1 MPVLK
6 PFLKKIQEQ
15 HSLSEH
21 EMIEAMSLVME
32 GQCSEAEVAALLMG
46 LAVRGETVQEIS
58 GAAQVMRSKALTISA
73 PEGAVDCCGT
83 GGDNSGTYNISTAV
97 ALVAAACGVPVAK
110 HGNRAAS
117 SKSGAADVLEAL
129 GVNLGVPYQQL
140 EQALETFGFAFL
152 MAPRHHEAVKHVI
165 AVRKVLG
172 VRTIFNLLGPLAN
185 PAGTRR
191 QLIGV
196 YDRKWLLPMAETLQ
210 RLGTECAWVVHGAD
224 GMDEIT
230 VCEKTFVARL
240 EGGAIHEDVLT
251 PEDFGLP
258 RATPESLKGGDAFIN
273 AQALLGVLKGSA
285 GAYRDIV
292 LANTAAVL
300 IIAGKFPF
308 GAYREAARFAAEII
322 DSGKALTLFESYRD
336 FTALQPQQAAL

>member
-1 MPVLK
+1 MPVLQ
-6 PFLKKIQEQ
+6 PFLKKIQAQ

-32 GQCSEAEVAALLMG
+32 GKCSEAEIAALLMG
-46 LAVRGETVQEIS
+46 LAVRGETVQEIT

-83 GGDNSGTYNISTAV
+83 GGDQTGTYNISTAV
-97 ALVAAACGVPVAK
+97 ALVAAACGIPVAK

-129 GVNLGVPYQQL
+129 GVNLDVPYQRL

-152 MAPRHHEAVKHVI
+152 MAPRHHEAIKHVV
-165 AVRKVLG
+165 AVRKALG
-172 VRTIFNLLGPLAN
+172 VRTLFNLLGPLAN

-196 YDRKWLLPMAETLQ
+196 YDRKWLLPMAETLL

-230 VCEKTFVARL
+230 VCEKTYVARL
-240 EGGAIHEDVLT
+240 EGGSIHEEVLT
-251 PEDFGLP
+251 PDDFGLARSRP
-258 RATPESLKGGDAFIN
+258 DDLKGGDAALN
-273 AQALLGVLKGSA
+273 AQALLGVLKGTP

-300 IIAGKFPF
+300 IIAGKFPS
-308 GAYREAARFAAEII
+308 GGIKEATRSAAEIL
-322 DSGKALTLFESYRD
+322 DSGKALTLFEGYRD
-336 FTALQPQQAAL
+336 FTGMKTQQAAS

>member
-1 MPVLK
+1 MPLLQ
-6 PFLKKIQEQ
+6 PYLKKIQTQ
-15 HSLSEH
+15 HPLSEH

-32 GQCSEAEVAALLMG
+32 GKCSEAEIAALLMG

-58 GAAQVMRSKALTISA
+58 GAAQVMRAKALTISA
-73 PEGAVDCCGT
+73 PESAVDCCGT
-83 GGDNSGTYNISTAV
+83 GGDHSGTYNISTAV

-129 GVNLGVPYQQL
+129 GVNLDVPYNRL
-140 EQALETFGFAFL
+140 EQALKDFGFAFL

-165 AVRKVLG
+165 AVRKALG

-196 YDRKWLLPMAETLQ
+196 YDRRWLMPMAETLQ
-210 RLGTECAWVVHGAD
+210 RLGTACAWVVHGAD

-230 VCEKTFVARL
+230 VCERTYVAKL
-240 EGGAIHEDVLT
+240 ENGIIREEVLT
-251 PEDFGLP
+251 PEHFGLT
-258 RATPESLKGGDAFIN
+258 RSDPELLKGGDAAVN
-273 AQALLGVLKGSA
+273 AQALLSVLKGQV

-300 IIAGKFPF
+300 IISGKYPS
-308 GAYREAARFAAEII
+308 GAYKEAAGFAAVII
-322 DSGKALTLFESYRD
+322 DSGKALSLFEAYKN
-336 FTALQPQQAAL
+336 FTTIETKKAAS

>member
-1 MPVLK
+1 MAVLQN
-6 PFLKKIQEQ
+6 FLKKIQSQ

-32 GQCSEAEVAALLMG
+32 GRCSEAEIAALLMG
-46 LAVRGETVQEIS
+46 LAVRGETVQEIA
-58 GAAQVMRSKALTISA
+58 GAAQVMRSKALTIAA

-83 GGDNSGTYNISTAV
+83 GGDLSGTYNISTAV

-110 HGNRAAS
+110 HGNRASS

-129 GVNLGVPYQQL
+129 GVKLDLPYQQL
-140 EQALETFGFAFL
+140 EQAMEEFGFAFL

-165 AVRKVLG
+165 AVRKALG

-196 YDRKWLLPMAETLQ
+196 YDRKWLLPIVKTLQ

-240 EGGAIHEDVLT
+240 EGGVIREDVLT
-251 PEDFGLP
+251 PEDFGLT
-258 RATPESLKGGDAFIN
+258 RSAPESLKGGDASVN
-273 AQALLGVLKGSA
+273 AQALMDVLKGKA
-285 GAYRDIV
+285 NAYRDIV

-300 IIAGKFPF
+300 IIAGKFPP
-308 GAYREAARFAAEII
+308 ASLKEAVRHAAEVI
-322 DSGKALTLFESYRD
+322 DSGKALALLEAYRE
-336 FTALQPQQAAL
+336 FAAVQAKQVAT